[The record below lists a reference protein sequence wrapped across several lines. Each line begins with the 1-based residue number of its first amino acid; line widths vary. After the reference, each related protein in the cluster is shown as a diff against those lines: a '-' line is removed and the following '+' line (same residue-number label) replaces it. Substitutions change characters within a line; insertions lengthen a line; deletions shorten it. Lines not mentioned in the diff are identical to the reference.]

1 MTKYLY
7 DGMEYEKYGDA
18 VNDCI
23 DDNYDDFIESAFSE
37 VGYLN
42 IMNAL
47 ADTCGE
53 RVYCSILD
61 LVYSYADEYVSEVE
75 EEDEEEDE

>member
-1 MTKYLY
+1 MARYVYNGIEY
-7 DGMEYEKYGDA
+7 DEYGDA
-18 VNDCI
+18 ANDCI

-47 ADTCGE
+47 ADFCGE
-53 RVYCSILD
+53 RVYCNILD
-61 LVYSYADEYVSEVE
+61 LIYNYADEYISEVE
-75 EEDEEEDE
+75 DEEDE